1 MSMTPAV
8 IPNVLAN
15 RYATKEMVAIF
26 DPVNKIIAERK
37 FWITILRLQKAGG
50 LSITDSEIASY
61 EKVVEKVDLA
71 SIEKRE
77 RANRHDVKARIEE
90 FNSLA
95 GLEKIHIGLTS
106 RDLTENIELIAIKD
120 GLNLVRRRTLETLF
134 LLEKS
139 ITKYEKTYMVGRSHN
154 VAAQVTTLGKRF
166 ATCAQELLFS
176 LASLEEL
183 IARLPLRG
191 LKGPVGTGQ
200 DQIALLGSIKDLNKL
215 EEKLAKEYGF
225 ENTLSSVGQIYPR
238 SIDFEVV
245 SKLLQIASAPSSM
258 ATTIRL
264 MSGFGLVS
272 EGFKSGQVGS
282 SAMPHKMNARS
293 SERINGMM
301 VLLRGYATMA
311 ADLAGDQWNEG
322 DVSCSVVRRVVIP
335 DAFYTI
341 DGLLHTFMT
350 VLTEFGIYEENINK
364 ELAEQLPFLATSQIL
379 TELVK
384 KGMGREIA
392 HELIKKH
399 ATTTTASNFFN
410 ALASEKDFPL
420 SINELNNL
428 IIDPAD
434 FSGSALAQS
443 QEVADEIRKIT
454 KGQVSKEELQSL
466 ISRSIHS

>member
-1 MSMTPAV
+1 MSTT
-8 IPNVLAN
+8 PNVLAS

-26 DPVNKIIAERK
+26 DPVNKIIAERR
-37 FWITILRLQKAGG
+37 FWITILRLQKQAG
-50 LSITDSEIASY
+50 LLITDSDISAY
-61 EKVVEKVDLA
+61 EKVVERVDLVA
-71 SIEKRE
+71 IEKRE
-77 RANRHDVKARIEE
+77 RVSRHDVKARIEE

-95 GLEKIHIGLTS
+95 GLEKIHLGLTS

-120 GLNLVRRRTLETLF
+120 GLNLVKRRTLETLF

-176 LASLEEL
+176 LASLDEL
-183 IARLPLRG
+183 INRLPFRG

-200 DQIALLGSIKDLNKL
+200 DQISLLGLLKDLSKL
-215 EEKLAKEYGF
+215 EDRLAKEYGF

-258 ATTIRL
+258 TTTIRL

-272 EGFKSGQVGS
+272 EGFQSGQVGS

-301 VLLRGYATMA
+301 VLLRGYTTMA

-341 DGLLHTFMT
+341 DGLLHAFMT
-350 VLTEFGIYEENINK
+350 ILIEFGIYEENISK
-364 ELAEQLPFLATSQIL
+364 ELAEHLPFLATSQIL

-384 KGMGREIA
+384 KGMGREVA
-392 HELIKKH
+392 HEVIKKY
-399 ATTTTASNFFN
+399 ATTTTASNFFK
-410 ALASEKDFPL
+410 ALSGEKDFPL
-420 SINELNNL
+420 LIDQLNDL
-428 IIDPAD
+428 IKDPAL
-434 FSGSALAQS
+434 FAGGASEQS
-443 QEVADEIRKIT
+443 RQVVAEIKKVT
-454 KGQVSKEELQSL
+454 TGQIAKVDLQPL
-466 ISRSIHS
+466 I

>member
-1 MSMTPAV
+1 MTPAV
-8 IPNVLAN
+8 IPNVLAT

-26 DPVNKIIAERK
+26 NPVNKIIAERK
-37 FWITILRLQKAGG
+37 FWITVLRLQKAGG

-154 VAAQVTTLGKRF
+154 VPAQVTTLGKRF

-176 LASLEEL
+176 LTSLEDL

-200 DQIALLGSIKDLNKL
+200 DQIATLGSINDLNKL

-341 DGLLHTFMT
+341 DGLLHAFMT

-364 ELAEQLPFLATSQIL
+364 ELSEQLPFLATSQIL

-384 KGMGREIA
+384 KGMGREVA

-410 ALASEKDFPL
+410 ELASEKDFPL
-420 SINELNNL
+420 SSNELNNL
-428 IIDPAD
+428 IKDPAS
-434 FSGSALAQS
+434 FAGSAIEQTR
-443 QEVADEIRKIT
+443 EVTDEIKRFT
-454 KGQVSKEELQSL
+454 KGEVSKVDLQSL
-466 ISRSIHS
+466 I

>member
-1 MSMTPAV
+1 MSIT
-8 IPNVLAN
+8 PNVLAS

-26 DPVNKIIAERK
+26 DPINKIIAERK

-50 LSITDSEIASY
+50 LSITDSDIASY
-61 EKVVEKVDLA
+61 EEVVEKVDLA

-120 GLNLVRRRTLETLF
+120 GLKLIRKRTLETLF

-176 LASLEEL
+176 LGSLEEL

-200 DQIALLGSIKDLNKL
+200 DQIATLGSIKDLNKL

-301 VLLRGYATMA
+301 VLLRGYTTMA

-428 IIDPAD
+428 IKDPAA
-434 FSGSALAQS
+434 FAGSALAQS

-454 KGQVSKEELQSL
+454 KGQVSKVELQSL
-466 ISRSIHS
+466 I

>member
-1 MSMTPAV
+1 MSMTPSV
-8 IPNVLAN
+8 TPNVLAN

-37 FWITILRLQKAGG
+37 FWITVLRLQKAGG

-61 EKVVEKVDLA
+61 EKMVEKVDLV

-77 RANRHDVKARIEE
+77 RVNRHDVKARIEE

-95 GLEKIHIGLTS
+95 GIEKIHIGLTS

-120 GLNLVRRRTLETLF
+120 GLNLVRKRTLETLF

-200 DQIALLGSIKDLNKL
+200 DQIATLGSIKDLGKL

-225 ENTLSSVGQIYPR
+225 ENILSSVGQIYPR

-245 SKLLQIASAPSSM
+245 SKLLQITSAPSSM

-301 VLLRGYATMA
+301 VLLRGYTTMA

-341 DGLLHTFMT
+341 DGILHTFMT
-350 VLTEFGIYEENINK
+350 VLTEFGIYEENINN

-428 IIDPAD
+428 IKDPAA
-434 FSGSALAQS
+434 FAGSALAQS
-443 QEVADEIRKIT
+443 QEVADEIKKIT
-454 KGQVSKEELQSL
+454 MGEVSKVDLQSL
-466 ISRSIHS
+466 I